1 MREENK
7 DMDKKLR
14 QLEEQSL
21 PDLSRQE
28 EHWQKMQRL
37 IDQYPPTRK
46 SIGERKPW
54 IWLVAA
60 IGLSLLVWLS
70 NQLFSIKTPGAS
82 SIKVDTDMMATD
94 TSGRDT
100 IKLYHRELQLS
111 KDSIQ
116 LSALTT
122 VRVKDSLIYIQP
134 LSPIKTNH
142 SVQVMPA
149 VKNSEPRKLVRARNS
164 NNNDTLIL
172 VSPAPPPA
180 DTTPV
185 KKGMTLDEFFSQL
198 KKPEQQFRI
207 DNRRDTMLTG
217 LDGTVLFIPAGTFDT
232 KEEVRL
238 TMTEYYSYTD
248 IITHQL
254 STCSNGAPLVTGG
267 MIHLTASANGQELNI
282 RPSKAIR
289 WFVPDTAASLSQMQL
304 FNGVTNTNQ
313 PRRELVLK
321 ERDTMTVRNSQSM
334 INWLPQEMSFTNTYF
349 TTLVKVLDLRN
360 EPYKGRST
368 SRGMIGKFR
377 IAYGSKLSR
386 DEIKQQMKERFGY
399 HRVVVRKEE
408 QEGYGLLFK
417 LTPRFL
423 RRTRERDFLP
433 PIGDSA
439 WILPSVAR
447 TYRLTPTDTVISRY
461 SIGWRIASD
470 RQMASEK
477 KGFDTI
483 MSNTNL
489 NQLAKRYSVDIRE
502 LGWINCD
509 RFYQDNSPRIEYI
522 VNLGDTASNYFTL
535 LVFDDLKSMIN
546 GTVSGN
552 RVRFSGMPLGRKAR
566 LLSIGI
572 RDGKPISAMQPVSI
586 DRQVLEGL
594 KFEETSAPAFK
605 EQVATLD
612 R

>member
-21 PDLSRQE
+21 PDLTRQD
-28 EHWQKMQRL
+28 EHWKKMQGL
-37 IDQYPPTRK
+37 IDNPLPDTKPMADWK
-46 SIGERKPW
+46 SSLWVMAIFGFVFLYWIGNL
-54 IWLVAA
+54 I
-60 IGLSLLVWLS
+60 
-70 NQLFSIKTPGAS
+70 FSTKTPDATA
-82 SIKVDTDMMATD
+82 IKADSEIMSAD

-100 IKLYHRELQLS
+100 IKLYRRELQLS

-122 VRVKDSLIYIQP
+122 MRVKDSLIYIQP

-198 KKPEQQFRI
+198 KKPEQHFRI
-207 DNRRDTMLTG
+207 DNRRDTLLTG
-217 LDGTVLFIPAGTFDT
+217 LDGTVLFIPAGTFAAKD
-232 KEEVRL
+232 EVQL

-267 MIHLTASANGQELNI
+267 MIHLTATANGKEVNI
-282 RPSKAIR
+282 LPSKAIR

-304 FNGVTNTNQ
+304 FNGVTNNNQ
-313 PRRELVLK
+313 ARRQLLNE
-321 ERDTMTVRNSQSM
+321 EGDTMTMSNSQAL
-334 INWLPQEMSFTNTYF
+334 INWLPNEMYFTTTYF
-349 TTLVKVLDLRN
+349 TTTVRVLDLRN
-360 EPYKGRST
+360 EPFKSRST
-368 SRGMIGKFR
+368 RKGMIGKFYIDPNSNLTR
-377 IAYGSKLSR
+377 E
-386 DEIKQQMKERFGY
+386 EIKKQMTDRFDY
-399 HRVVVRKEE
+399 HRVVVRKQRER
-408 QEGYGLLFK
+408 YGFFYK
-417 LTPRFL
+417 LTPRFM
-423 RRTRERDFLP
+423 RRSPDNP
-433 PIGDSA
+433 SSQPVGDSA
-439 WILPSVAR
+439 WIDPVIAKAF
-447 TYRLTPTDTVISRY
+447 RLTPTDTLISRNTSVGMSY
-461 SIGWRIASD
+461 RGIR
-470 RQMASEK
+470 MASPV
-477 KGFDTI
+477 KGVDTLL
-483 MSNTNL
+483 SNANL
-489 NQLAKRYSVDIRE
+489 NSLAKRFSVDIRE

-509 RFYQDNSPRIEYI
+509 RFYRDNGPRIDYI
-522 VNLGDTASNYFTL
+522 VNLGDTASNYYTL
-535 LVFDDLKSMIN
+535 LVFDNIKSMIN
-546 GTVSGN
+546 GTVSGKQ
-552 RVRFSGMPLGRKAR
+552 VRFNQMPLGLKAR
-566 LLSIGI
+566 LITVGI
-572 RDGKPISAMQPVSI
+572 RDGKPVAAMQPVTI
-586 DRQVLEGL
+586 DKQVLEGL
-594 KFEETSAPAFK
+594 KFEETSAPVFK

>member
-1 MREENK
+1 MREENM

-28 EHWQKMQRL
+28 EHWQKMQGL

-54 IWLVAA
+54 IWLVAV
-60 IGLSLLVWLS
+60 IGLSLLVWLG
-70 NQLFSIKTPGAS
+70 NQLFSTKTPGAS
-82 SIKVDTDMMATD
+82 SIKADTEVMAAD

-122 VRVKDSLIYIQP
+122 VRMKDSLIYSQP
-134 LSPIKTNH
+134 LLPQKTNH
-142 SVQVMPA
+142 SVQVLPA
-149 VKNSEPRKLVRARNS
+149 VKNIAPRKLVRARNS
-164 NNNDTLIL
+164 NNNDTLML
-172 VSPAPPPA
+172 VSPAPTPA

-232 KEEVRL
+232 KEEVQL

-267 MIHLTASANGQELNI
+267 MIHLTAMANGKELNI

-304 FNGVTNTNQ
+304 FNGMTNTSQ
-313 PRRELVLK
+313 PRRELVLADG
-321 ERDTMTVRNSQSM
+321 DTMTFRNSQAM
-334 INWLPQEMSFTNTYF
+334 INWMPQNMSFTNTYF
-349 TTLVKVLDLRN
+349 TTTVKVLDLRN
-360 EPYKGRST
+360 EPYKARST
-368 SRGMIGKFR
+368 RQGMIGKFY
-377 IAYGSKLSR
+377 IDPKSKLSR
-386 DEIKQQMKERFGY
+386 EELRQQMKERFSY
-399 HRVVVRKEE
+399 HRVVVRKERE
-408 QEGYGLLFK
+408 SYGLLFK

-423 RRTRERDFLP
+423 RRTKERRSSQ

-439 WILPSVAR
+439 WIDPGVAR
-447 TYRLTPTDTVISRY
+447 TYRLNPTDTLISRNTIVGMSY
-461 SIGWRIASD
+461 PGIK
-470 RQMASEK
+470 MASRVR
-477 KGFDTI
+477 GYDTLL
-483 MSNTNL
+483 SNTNL
-489 NQLAKRYSVDIRE
+489 RNLAKRYSVDIRE

-546 GTVSGN
+546 GTVTGN

-566 LLSIGI
+566 LLSVGI
-572 RDGKPISAMQPVSI
+572 RDGKPISVMQPVMI

>member
-134 LSPIKTNH
+134 LLPKKTNH
-142 SVQVMPA
+142 LVQVLPA
-149 VKNSEPRKLVRARNS
+149 VKNSAPRKLVRARNS

-334 INWLPQEMSFTNTYF
+334 INWLPQEMVFTNNYF
-349 TTLVKVLDLRN
+349 TTSVKVLDLRN
-360 EPYKGRST
+360 EPYKGHST
-368 SRGMIGKFR
+368 RRGMIGKFY
-377 IAYGSKLSR
+377 IDPKSNLSR
-386 DEIKQQMKERFGY
+386 EEISRQMKDRFGY
-399 HRVVVRKEE
+399 YRVVVRK
-408 QEGYGLLFK
+408 QREGYGLLYK

-423 RRTRERDFLP
+423 RRTKERRSAQ

-439 WILPSVAR
+439 WIDPAVAR
-447 TYRLTPTDTVISRY
+447 AYRLTATDTLVSRNTTVGMSY
-461 SIGWRIASD
+461 RGIR
-470 RQMASEK
+470 MASPVR
-477 KGFDTI
+477 GFDTLL
-483 MSNTNL
+483 SNTNL
-489 NQLAKRYSVDIRE
+489 NALAKRYSVDIRE